1 MKTKPL
7 YKPKDILPHFKEI
20 LHVLLP
26 GPANVNYI
34 FRYMKQT
41 GLPGSGYKRKIL
53 EAITYLED
61 TDFIADVSGYKG
73 DRRGK
78 KQIKQLTVLGRELAE
93 LLDSID
99 RYYTSYSELSK
110 KFHSEL
116 NYTRRSDILD
126 SIMALLSLSP
136 VEIFSIIILRYV
148 LIMSYAD
155 INREKN
161 TDIKK
166 DILNRIVVKSISE
179 HLSLSV
185 DVFKDMPGIDT
196 KFMTNKAWTE
206 SFIKKNILG
215 EFEII
220 VKTIA
225 DEVLPNNMDVLLSIL
240 SMSKPSIEVI
250 DDQIDQCKSFL
261 NLRAIQAKIP
271 ESEIKYKERLLMLF
285 EQYKMRRSL
294 SSPSSTTIT

>member
-20 LHVLLP
+20 IRVLLP

-41 GLPGSGYKRKIL
+41 GLPGTGYKRKIL
-53 EAITYLED
+53 DAINYLEE
-61 TDFIADVSGYKG
+61 TDFIVDVSGYRG

-78 KQIKQLTVLGRELAE
+78 KQIKQLTALGRELAE

-99 RYYTSYSELSK
+99 RYYTLYSELSK
-110 KFHSEL
+110 KVHSEL
-116 NYTRRSDILD
+116 NHIRRSDILD
-126 SIMALLSLSP
+126 STMALLSLSP
-136 VEIFSIIILRYV
+136 VEIFSIIALRFV

-179 HLSLSV
+179 HLALSA
-185 DVFKDMPGIDT
+185 DVFKDIPLINT

-215 EFEII
+215 EFFII

-225 DEVLPNNMDVLLSIL
+225 DQVLPNNIDVLLSIL

-250 DDQIDQCKSFL
+250 DDQINQCKDFL
-261 NLRAIQAKIP
+261 NLRAIRAKIP
-271 ESEIKYKERLLMLF
+271 ESEFKYKEKLLMLF
-285 EQYKMRRSL
+285 EQYKIRFL
-294 SSPSSTTIT
+294 SSPASTTTT